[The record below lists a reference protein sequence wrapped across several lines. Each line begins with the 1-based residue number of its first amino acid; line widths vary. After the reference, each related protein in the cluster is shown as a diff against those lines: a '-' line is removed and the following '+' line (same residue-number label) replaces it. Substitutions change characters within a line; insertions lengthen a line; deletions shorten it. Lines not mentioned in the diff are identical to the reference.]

1 MEYGGSCFPK
11 DTKALHWLGNY
22 YDQEFKTIKAAIEVN
37 DNQKLK
43 LLKKARQYYPSLEG
57 LQVAVLGL
65 AFKPGTNDLREAPSI
80 VNVGILLDDGA
91 SIRAYDP
98 VAAKAFDALYPGKL
112 TYCDQPRRL

>member
-1 MEYGGSCFPK
+1 MDTAVLVSQR

-80 VNVGILLDDGA
+80 VNVGSFWMTAHLLELM
-91 SIRAYDP
+91 IR
-98 VAAKAFDALYPGKL
+98 
-112 TYCDQPRRL
+112 

>member
-1 MEYGGSCFPK
+1 MYKRQIEDVAAGMGFDSRIGNKFLKAGIGYGGSCFPK

-43 LLKKARQYYPSLEG
+43 LLKKARQYYHSLEG

-65 AFKPGTNDLREAPSI
+65 SLI
-80 VNVGILLDDGA
+80 HI
-91 SIRAYDP
+91 
-98 VAAKAFDALYPGKL
+98 
-112 TYCDQPRRL
+112 

>member
-1 MEYGGSCFPK
+1 MKRLALILKTSQLVWALTVALEINFLKAGIGYGGSCFPK

-65 AFKPGTNDLREAPSI
+65 AFRPGTNDLREAPP
-80 VNVGILLDDGA
+80 LLM
-91 SIRAYDP
+91 
-98 VAAKAFDALYPGKL
+98 
-112 TYCDQPRRL
+112 